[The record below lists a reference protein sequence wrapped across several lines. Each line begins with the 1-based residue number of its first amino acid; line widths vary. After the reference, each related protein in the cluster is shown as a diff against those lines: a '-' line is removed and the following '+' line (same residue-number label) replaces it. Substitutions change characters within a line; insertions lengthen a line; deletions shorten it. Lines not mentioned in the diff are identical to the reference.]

1 MAQIDVVIAGRTYRL
16 GCEDGQERHLASL
29 AASLDADARTVAEAT
44 GAMQEG
50 KVLVMAALM
59 MADRLHEATEAL
71 RSAEAALEGAAPAQS
86 DAIDTAL
93 QRMEAVIA
101 SAERS
106 A

>member
-44 GAMQEG
+44 GALQEG

-59 MADRLHEATEAL
+59 IADRLHEATEAL
-71 RSAEAALEGAAPAQS
+71 RAAEAALEGATPAQS